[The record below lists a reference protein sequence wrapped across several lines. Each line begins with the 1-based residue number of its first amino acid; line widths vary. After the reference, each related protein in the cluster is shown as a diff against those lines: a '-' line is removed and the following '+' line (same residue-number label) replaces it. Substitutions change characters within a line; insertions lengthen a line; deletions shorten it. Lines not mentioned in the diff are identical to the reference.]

1 MKKDS
6 FHDKFETCLLND
18 YGNFFFQFQFQ
29 MPQMTLFFHHRNDLI
44 AKDVFIFFFFFEN
57 QYKKKNYDYQIQKIS
72 LFIVQ
77 CLMMMDSPKKKQKI
91 I

>member
-1 MKKDS
+1 
-6 FHDKFETCLLND
+6 
-18 YGNFFFQFQFQ
+18 

-44 AKDVFIFFFFFEN
+44 AKDVFIFFFFEN